1 MALRLTKVYCCLD
14 ILLILL
20 TDPLLMLNKV
30 KCLLPIVLVKKKV
43 KIAAFD
49 VLGSGKTECVRAVD
63 VLTVLREKVA
73 FVSGKKHAACLF
85 SPFWSP
91 SVFI

>member
-1 MALRLTKVYCCLD
+1 MAVRLTKVYCCLD

-20 TDPLLMLNKV
+20 TDPLLMPNKV
-30 KCLLPIVLVKKKV
+30 KCFPTIVLVKKS

-85 SPFWSP
+85 SLFWSP
-91 SVFI
+91 SGFI